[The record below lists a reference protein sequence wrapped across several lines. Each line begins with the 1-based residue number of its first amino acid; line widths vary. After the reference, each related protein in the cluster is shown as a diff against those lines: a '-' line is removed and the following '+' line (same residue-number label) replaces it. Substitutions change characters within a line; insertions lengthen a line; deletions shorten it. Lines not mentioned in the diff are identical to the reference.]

1 MSTVRLR
8 PDSPEDGGTRDSAA
22 RTGLNDE
29 FEWDSFDSDAYCAHN
44 YRAVRDDD
52 RQIVATVRDFFAAA
66 GVPAGARGVDVG
78 SGANLYPALGMLPF
92 CAHLDL
98 WEYSASNV
106 AWLQRQV
113 AGFDD
118 NWLDFWRIYREHPA
132 YQGLA
137 DPRQALTARTEVH
150 RASVFDLPA
159 RRWDLGT
166 MFFVACSL
174 STDLAEFRRA
184 VHAFVR
190 ALRPGAP
197 FATAFMVESQGYQVG
212 ERWFPAVAIDADE
225 VRHCLDEVATGNE
238 VTRIDVGDPL
248 RDGYSGMI
256 VATGRAADEG

>member
-8 PDSPEDGGTRDSAA
+8 PDSPEDGGASVSAA
-22 RTGLNDE
+22 RSGSNDQ
-29 FEWDSFDSDAYCAHN
+29 FDWDLFDSDAYCAHN

-52 RQIVATVRDFFAAA
+52 RQILATVRDFFAAA
-66 GVPAGARGVDVG
+66 DIAPTARGVDVG

-106 AWLQRQV
+106 AWLRRQV

-118 NWLDFWRIYREHPA
+118 NWLDFWQLYQENPVYR
-132 YQGLA
+132 GLT
-137 DPRQALTARTEVH
+137 DPRGALTERTEVH
-150 RASVFDLPA
+150 QASVFDLPA
-159 RRWDLGT
+159 RAWDVGT

-184 VHAFVR
+184 VQTFVR

-197 FATAFMVESQGYQVG
+197 FATAFMVKSQGYHVG

-225 VRHCLDEVATGNE
+225 VRQCLASVATGSV
-238 VTRIDVGDPL
+238 VTQVDVGDPL
-248 RDGYSGMI
+248 RDGYGGMI
-256 VATGRAADEG
+256 VAIGRAADL